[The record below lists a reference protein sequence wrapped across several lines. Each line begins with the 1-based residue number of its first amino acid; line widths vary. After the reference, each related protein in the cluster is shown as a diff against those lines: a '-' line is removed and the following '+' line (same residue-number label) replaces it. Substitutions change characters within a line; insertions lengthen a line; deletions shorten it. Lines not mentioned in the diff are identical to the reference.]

1 MTGQSVGS
9 DASPLSCFSSPQAP
23 YRSFPPKRAKTH
35 SFRCVSS
42 SHRTRFAGLRREPCF
57 PPLTAQS
64 AEATSHTAWESPLRS
79 GFKSH
84 SHKRLT
90 FVFTGE
96 SGYTLTFANRIA
108 HSGSQGETG
117 AFQRRVQKA
126 CGTAMR
132 SCASLSRGV
141 AAPLGCVISWLFL
154 SPHRRASRFWSAASL
169 ARRKLSGCS
178 LVTAVRF
185 WDRCLRRSMR
195 GTCPSEQRSGC
206 RF

>member
-1 MTGQSVGS
+1 MQSYQRFQHVG
-9 DASPLSCFSSPQAP
+9 
-23 YRSFPPKRAKTH
+23 
-35 SFRCVSS
+35 
-42 SHRTRFAGLRREPCF
+42 
-57 PPLTAQS
+57 
-64 AEATSHTAWESPLRS
+64 HTAFNTS
-79 GFKSH
+79 GTNAATLVSKDCGGYKRH
-84 SHKRLT
+84 PRPEPRTQRLT
-90 FVFTGE
+90 RRNTGRFGWGRYHYPRSVLRGSE
-96 SGYTLTFANRIA
+96 TLWGRVSERQTLPLLGLGRER
-108 HSGSQGETG
+108 SRKT
-117 AFQRRVQKA
+117 QRA

>member
-1 MTGQSVGS
+1 MPALYPAFFFVFEKIAKAQETQSYQRFQHIG
-9 DASPLSCFSSPQAP
+9 
-23 YRSFPPKRAKTH
+23 
-35 SFRCVSS
+35 
-42 SHRTRFAGLRREPCF
+42 RTAFN
-57 PPLTAQS
+57 
-64 AEATSHTAWESPLRS
+64 TSGTNAA
-79 GFKSH
+79 
-84 SHKRLT
+84 T
-90 FVFTGE
+90 FVSRGCG
-96 SGYTLTFANRIA
+96 GYTLAFTNRIA